1 MLAWFLLF
9 STSMEVLEGAVA
21 LLTAYYALKFYRL
34 VREDKLLKLFLAFL
48 SMGLGLVVHGIMAGG
63 VLISLAR
70 LRPALAFLTL
80 RGSSYALFTCEAAGY
95 ILLSLTYARLPREE
109 EGGAEG
115 PEGSAA
121 LLLATAAAARPVRP
135 ELLVVLMRPPPV
147 LEGIALALLIY
158 LSART
163 TSNFLSRKE
172 VNPFLVC
179 FSFLFLTAA
188 RACFLLSFALA
199 ALYITGHVIQLLAF
213 LSFLLLVLRV
223 MRS

>member
-21 LLTAYYALKFYRL
+21 LLTAYHALKFYRL

-48 SMGLGLVVHGIMAGG
+48 SMGLGLVVHGITAGG

-80 RGSSYALFTCEAAGY
+80 RGSSYALFACEAAGY
-95 ILLSLTYARLPREE
+95 VLLSLAYARPPRE

-115 PEGSAA
+115 PGGSAA
-121 LLLATAAAARPVRP
+121 FLLATAAAARPIRP
-135 ELLVVLMRPPPV
+135 EHLVALMRPPPV